1 MGGLA
6 LHQPELIGRNEDL
19 NKLKQAFENATA
31 GRGSTVFIAGEAGI
45 GKTRLVSELMKEV
58 ETKNAQIITGRCL
71 LESLEP
77 LMPVKSALREAGLFH
92 LISGD
97 PPPLVVSAYMTN
109 DAGLLLAKAEREQ
122 LGLDPDIFAGM
133 LKGVG
138 NFVKDSMHKI
148 DNVDRTGGINILGY
162 QEYKIIVE
170 ESAGIFLAAV
180 TKGSLSEFL
189 VGDMKNILA
198 EVQMSH
204 GHMLKEWDGDLDKV
218 SGIKPIISRLISS
231 GKYDGKFLVDDP
243 RIRQE
248 NVFDNVLMGIQ
259 RLSADRS
266 LLLFLDD
273 LHWADPSTLG
283 LLHYLA
289 RNTKNNP
296 VLIVGDYRPED
307 IVQQSDGKA
316 HQLETAMQNMTREDL
331 LEKIELD
338 RLDRKGTEDLVRTT
352 LGTVNFENEL
362 YDRIFRE
369 TEGTPFFVLE
379 VVKLLA
385 EEGWI
390 KQDKKGVWNATA
402 GLEKMDIPS
411 KVYDVIKRRL
421 DRLMKEQK
429 KILDC
434 ASVVGEE
441 FQSDVVGKVVGLNKI
456 QLLENLSDVEK
467 THRLIHSYQ
476 KKYKFD
482 HAKIREVLYNGI
494 MDELKQEY
502 HKLVADTIAE
512 LHRDNPDE
520 ALNALAHHY
529 YEAKDAKAAEY
540 LIKSADAA
548 MGAYANDEAIRYYN
562 KALTVLE
569 DDEKIK
575 IVNERLGDIYSLTS
589 DLDNALKC
597 YYSLIE
603 KETDG
608 RKKADLH
615 RKVADMYNKFGRF
628 AESVVECDKAIATL
642 GEDRCIQQARLLNVK
657 AWAEMLTNKTDKC
670 REDAQDALR
679 IAEEANDLAE
689 MARAYYNIGV
699 TYEEKFDKEGLEK
712 EIEMLSKSLEL
723 REKVGNLYEI
733 SETLLLLAVS
743 HRNYGEI
750 YSADEEQHIAESK
763 KCLSRN
769 LEIKRKIGDKTGLT
783 KSMWCLAWHEKNLDE
798 SLKYFLEGI
807 DIARSIGN
815 HLLEAQT
822 LLGLSNILEKKGEVI
837 KALECID
844 ESIRIAKDYLDELRL
859 AGTLEERG
867 AILAR
872 YGRHDEALEIFKECL
887 LITTKDP
894 TSNTHYNVIECMGHI
909 YRHKKN
915 FSSALDCYMQT
926 REIAEKSDLIW
937 LKLSS
942 HMAFAELYLDEKT
955 YGEALDEALKAIE
968 VGEQLSHKDIYFK
981 GRINIVLGKIYHAMK
996 DWDSAI
1002 KSFESAQIAL
1012 DNHSKRVAGG
1022 INYTLG
1028 NLYYELALLW
1038 KDMGDPDKLK
1048 EYREKALQCFGQLN
1062 NEFWIEKC
1070 KKGLGELEK

>member
-1 MGGLA
+1 MGELA

-19 NKLKQAFENATA
+19 NKLKQAFENAIA
-31 GRGSTVFIAGEAGI
+31 GKGSTIFIAGEAGI
-45 GKTRLVSELMKEV
+45 GKTRLVSELMKEA

-218 SGIKPIISRLISS
+218 KGIRPLVSKLITA

-289 RNTKNNP
+289 RNTRSDK

-548 MGAYANDEAIRYYN
+548 MGAYANDEAIRYYH
-562 KALTVLE
+562 KALTGLE

-589 DLDNALKC
+589 DFDNALKC

-615 RKVADMYNKFGRF
+615 RKIADLQNKFSKF
-628 AESVVECDKAIATL
+628 AESITECDKALAIL
-642 GEDRCIQQARLLNVK
+642 GEERCIERARLLNVK
-657 AWAEMLTNKTDKC
+657 AWAEMLTNKTHNC
-670 REDAQDALR
+670 REHANEALG
-679 IAEEANDLAE
+679 IAEELNDMAE
-689 MARAYYNIGV
+689 MASAYHNIGV
-699 TYEEKFDKEGLEK
+699 TFEEKFDKEGLEK
-712 EIEMLSKSLEL
+712 EIEYLSKSLEL
-723 REKVGNLYEI
+723 REKIGNLYDI
-733 SETLLLLAVS
+733 SETLWLLAIA

-750 YSADEEQHIAESK
+750 YSSDEEHHIAESK
-763 KCLSRN
+763 EYLNRG
-769 LEIKRKIGDKTGLT
+769 LEIKNRIGDKNGIINLLWLFSEYETNI
-783 KSMWCLAWHEKNLDE
+783 EK
-798 SLKYFLEGI
+798 SLKYAYESLR
-807 DIARSIGN
+807 IAQSIGDHN
-815 HLLEAQT
+815 FEVRI
-822 LLGLSNILEKKGEVI
+822 LGVIASSQLAKGE
-837 KALECID
+837 
-844 ESIRIAKDYLDELRL
+844 Y
-859 AGTLEERG
+859 
-867 AILAR
+867 
-872 YGRHDEALEIFKECL
+872 DEAMKCYDRSFEISQKNSE
-887 LITTKDP
+887 D
-894 TSNTHYNVIECMGHI
+894 NVQARILFSKGFAM
-909 YRHKKN
+909 YRHGKYDDAMELYRNSLALAEKDSTSYLYGEITNAMGKIYQHKKE
-915 FSSALDCYMQT
+915 FSSALECYNQQ
-926 REIAEKSDLIW
+926 RKRAEEIDVLW
-937 LKLSS
+937 LKIDTHDS
-942 HMAFAELYLDEKT
+942 FANLYLDEGK
-955 YGEALDEALKAIE
+955 YQEALAEALKTIE
-968 VGEQLSHKDIYFK
+968 VCDKLTQKEIMFK
-981 GRINIVLGKIYHAMK
+981 GILIMTLGKVHRAMK
-996 DWDSAI
+996 NWDSAMQ
-1002 KSFESAQIAL
+1002 SFELAKENLENSF
-1012 DNHSKRVAGG
+1012 NKRPNGPKFW
-1022 INYTLG
+1022 LG
-1028 NLYYELALLW
+1028 QFYYEYALLW
-1038 KDMGDPDKLK
+1038 KDMGEPDKLK
-1048 EYREKALQCFGQLN
+1048 EYREKALECFGRLN

-1070 KKGLGELEK
+1070 KKALGDN